1 MSDLSNLS
9 AQSGIPVD
17 FQSGD
22 DLDGFLEKN
31 ISAIESLDDRALAS
45 VEILNQLLQ
54 SPLKSKVLD
63 FGSIQRLI
71 ELSLKLEPK
80 DIKRSSLIVNILF
93 SVLNKHS
100 SDEQILQLFQSRIQI
115 PSSGNPTTLL
125 HRLLK
130 LTSTIK
136 AHSQK
141 NTELAL
147 RFLGL
152 VSHLGKQENA
162 TPADRVTMAKK
173 FPAVLDLFCTVIS
186 KMSPA
191 ERTKMKSLINEIFY
205 NLKAYPLRQNE
216 EGCCDHA
223 AMAKLYQSGLLD
235 FFLKDCGR
243 PGMTDFGFG
252 LVNISAFGCEAF
264 RVIQNSGI
272 FKNLF
277 KLLRNP
283 EVTPKTKLEI
293 AALISKVTAR
303 MFHSPMFFRASKVL
317 NPAENRL
324 ILQVLIEDRT
334 EELSEL
340 QSNIFHYFFNIFN
353 GNPRGVSD
361 FCSEDLLVAAKR
373 ELEKVLAVLEKG
385 KTKSTGSILTDI
397 TQFLAVASMTFLRG
411 PKSPVTRYFFT
422 SGLVRFILENL
433 PKFYG
438 NSLANSFAIV
448 NDLIQI
454 HSESV
459 RDAFSSLGEIKEANI
474 KAFIK
479 TQARKSVVKVVHIGE
494 NAQLFCTKWEHYF
507 DENLLAGVPARDLW
521 GFSVAEHGSI
531 PDVEYA
537 ANSCGFCH
545 KDGATSRC
553 GRCRGVVYCDK
564 NCQTA
569 HWLKEHKFACNAK

>member
-373 ELEKVLAVLEKG
+373 ELEKVLGALEKG

-411 PKSPVTRYFFT
+411 PKSPVTPSPLLEKLKMRTSRRSSRLRRESLSSRWFT
-422 SGLVRFILENL
+422 SEKTLSYSALNGNIISTRIYSLEFLRGICGDFQLQNTD
-433 PKFYG
+433 PFRTWNTPQTHADSATKTEQPRDAGDVEESFTVTKIAKPHIG
-438 NSLANSFAIV
+438 SKNTSSLATLNDAQNSRIA
-448 NDLIQI
+448 
-454 HSESV
+454 S
-459 RDAFSSLGEIKEANI
+459 K
-474 KAFIK
+474 
-479 TQARKSVVKVVHIGE
+479 
-494 NAQLFCTKWEHYF
+494 
-507 DENLLAGVPARDLW
+507 
-521 GFSVAEHGSI
+521 
-531 PDVEYA
+531 
-537 ANSCGFCH
+537 
-545 KDGATSRC
+545 
-553 GRCRGVVYCDK
+553 
-564 NCQTA
+564 
-569 HWLKEHKFACNAK
+569 